1 MNEQIVVER
10 KEDGSLTMTTTV
22 VNNLTDMN
30 IYQQIE
36 SLEVEKQRLIT
47 QSQELLSRYNNAN
60 RKITELQ
67 KVLESKP
74 GFIDLSE
81 IEEENVLP

>member
-10 KEDGSLTMTTTV
+10 KEDGSLTMTTTI

-36 SLEVEKQRLIT
+36 SLEIEKQRLIT
-47 QSQELLSRYNNAN
+47 QNQELLTRYNNAN
-60 RKITELQ
+60 RKIAELQ

-81 IEEENVLP
+81 IEEENILP

>member
-10 KEDGSLTMTTTV
+10 KEDGSLIMTTTV

-36 SLEVEKQRLIT
+36 SLEIEKQRLIT
-47 QSQELLSRYNNAN
+47 QSQDLLARYNNAN
-60 RKITELQ
+60 RKIVELQ

-81 IEEENVLP
+81 VEEENILP

>member
-10 KEDGSLTMTTTV
+10 KEDGSLIMTTTV

-36 SLEVEKQRLIT
+36 SLEIEKQRLIT
-47 QSQELLSRYNNAN
+47 QSQDLLSRYNNAN
-60 RKITELQ
+60 RKITELK

-81 IEEENVLP
+81 IEEENILP

>member
-10 KEDGSLTMTTTV
+10 KEDGSLTMTTTI
-22 VNNLTDMN
+22 VNNLTDIN

-60 RKITELQ
+60 RKIAELQ

-81 IEEENVLP
+81 VEEENILP

>member
-22 VNNLTDMN
+22 VNNLTDMH

-36 SLEVEKQRLIT
+36 SLEIEKQRLIT
-47 QSQELLSRYNNAN
+47 QSQELLARYNNAN
-60 RKITELQ
+60 KKIAELQ

>member
-22 VNNLTDMN
+22 VNNLTDMH

-36 SLEVEKQRLIT
+36 SLEIEKQRLIT
-47 QSQELLSRYNNAN
+47 QSQELLTRYNNAN
-60 RKITELQ
+60 RKIAELQ

>member
-10 KEDGSLTMTTTV
+10 KEDGSLIMTTTV
-22 VNNLTDMN
+22 VNNLTDMH

-47 QSQELLSRYNNAN
+47 QSQELLARYNNAN

>member
-10 KEDGSLTMTTTV
+10 KEDGSLTMTTTIIS
-22 VNNLTDMN
+22 NLTDMN

-36 SLEVEKQRLIT
+36 SLEIEKQRLIT
-47 QSQELLSRYNNAN
+47 QSQELLARYTNTN

>member
-10 KEDGSLTMTTTV
+10 KEDGSLTMTTTI
-22 VNNLTDMN
+22 VNNLTDIS

-47 QSQELLSRYNNAN
+47 QSQELLARYNNAN
-60 RKITELQ
+60 RKIAELQ

-81 IEEENVLP
+81 IEEENILP

>member
-10 KEDGSLTMTTTV
+10 KEDGSLVMTTTL
-22 VNNLTDMN
+22 VNNLTDIN

-47 QSQELLSRYNNAN
+47 QSQELLARYNNAN
-60 RKITELQ
+60 KKIAELQ

-81 IEEENVLP
+81 MEEESVSQ

>member
-10 KEDGSLTMTTTV
+10 KEDGSLIMTTVV

-36 SLEVEKQRLIT
+36 SLEIEKQRLIT

-60 RKITELQ
+60 RKIAELQ

-81 IEEENVLP
+81 VEEENILP

>member
-10 KEDGSLTMTTTV
+10 KEDGSLTMTTTI

-47 QSQELLSRYNNAN
+47 QSQELLSR
-60 RKITELQ
+60 
-67 KVLESKP
+67 
-74 GFIDLSE
+74 
-81 IEEENVLP
+81 

>member
-10 KEDGSLTMTTTV
+10 KEDGSLTMTTTIV
-22 VNNLTDMN
+22 DNLTDMN

-36 SLEVEKQRLIT
+36 SLEIEKQRLIT
-47 QSQELLSRYNNAN
+47 QNQELLTRYNNAN
-60 RKITELQ
+60 RKIAELQ

>member
-10 KEDGSLTMTTTV
+10 KEDGSLVMTTTL
-22 VNNLTDMN
+22 VNNLTDIN

-60 RKITELQ
+60 RKIAELQ

-81 IEEENVLP
+81 IEEENILP

>member
-10 KEDGSLTMTTTV
+10 KEDGSLVMTTTV
-22 VNNLTDMN
+22 VNNLTDIN

-60 RKITELQ
+60 RKIAELQ

-81 IEEENVLP
+81 IEEENILP

>member
-10 KEDGSLTMTTTV
+10 KEDGSLVMTTTL
-22 VNNLTDMN
+22 VNNLTDIN

-47 QSQELLSRYNNAN
+47 QSQELLARYNNAN
-60 RKITELQ
+60 KKIAELQ

-74 GFIDLSE
+74 GSIDLSE
-81 IEEENVLP
+81 MEEESVSQ

>member
-10 KEDGSLTMTTTV
+10 KEDGSLTMTTTI
-22 VNNLTDMN
+22 VNNLTDIN

-47 QSQELLSRYNNAN
+47 QSQELLARYNNAN
-60 RKITELQ
+60 RKIAELQ

-81 IEEENVLP
+81 TEEENILP

>member
-22 VNNLTDMN
+22 VNNLTDIN

-47 QSQELLSRYNNAN
+47 QSQELLARYNNAN
-60 RKITELQ
+60 RKIAELQ

-81 IEEENVLP
+81 VEEENILP

>member
-10 KEDGSLTMTTTV
+10 KEDGSLIMTTTV

-36 SLEVEKQRLIT
+36 SLEIEKQRLIT
-47 QSQELLSRYNNAN
+47 QSQELLARYNNAN
-60 RKITELQ
+60 RKIAELQ

-81 IEEENVLP
+81 VEEENILP

>member
-10 KEDGSLTMTTTV
+10 KEDGSLTMTTTII
-22 VNNLTDMN
+22 NNLTDMN
-30 IYQQIE
+30 IHQQIE

-47 QSQELLSRYNNAN
+47 QSQELLARYNNAN
-60 RKITELQ
+60 RKIAELQ

-81 IEEENVLP
+81 VEEENILP

>member
-10 KEDGSLTMTTTV
+10 KEDGSLTMTTTI
-22 VNNLTDMN
+22 VNNLTDIN

-60 RKITELQ
+60 RKIAELQ

-81 IEEENVLP
+81 IEEENILP

>member
-10 KEDGSLTMTTTV
+10 KEDGSLTMTTTI
-22 VNNLTDMN
+22 VNNLTDIN

-60 RKITELQ
+60 RKIAELQ

-81 IEEENVLP
+81 VEEENVLP

>member
-10 KEDGSLTMTTTV
+10 KEDGSLTMTTTI

-36 SLEVEKQRLIT
+36 SLEIEKQRLIT
-47 QSQELLSRYNNAN
+47 QNQELLTRYNNAN
-60 RKITELQ
+60 RKIAELQ

-81 IEEENVLP
+81 TEEENVLP

>member
-10 KEDGSLTMTTTV
+10 KEDGSLIMTTTV

-36 SLEVEKQRLIT
+36 SLKIEKQRLIT
-47 QSQELLSRYNNAN
+47 QSQELLARYNNAN
-60 RKITELQ
+60 RKIAELQ
-67 KVLESKP
+67 KVLESKT

>member
-10 KEDGSLTMTTTV
+10 KEDGSLTMTTTI
-22 VNNLTDMN
+22 VNNLTDIN

-60 RKITELQ
+60 RKIAELQ

-81 IEEENVLP
+81 IEEENMK

>member
-10 KEDGSLTMTTTV
+10 KEDGSLIMTTTV

-47 QSQELLSRYNNAN
+47 QSQELLARYNNAN
-60 RKITELQ
+60 RKIAELQ

-81 IEEENVLP
+81 IEEENILP

>member
-10 KEDGSLTMTTTV
+10 KEDGSLTMTTTII
-22 VNNLTDMN
+22 NNLTDMN

-36 SLEVEKQRLIT
+36 SLEIEKQRLIT
-47 QSQELLSRYNNAN
+47 QNQELLTRYNNAN

>member
-10 KEDGSLTMTTTV
+10 KEDGSLTMTTTII
-22 VNNLTDMN
+22 NNLTDIS

-36 SLEVEKQRLIT
+36 SLEIEKQRLIT

-60 RKITELQ
+60 RKIAELQ

-81 IEEENVLP
+81 VEEENILP

>member
-10 KEDGSLTMTTTV
+10 KEDGSLVMTTTL
-22 VNNLTDMN
+22 VNNLTDIN

-36 SLEVEKQRLIT
+36 SLEIEKQRLIT
-47 QSQELLSRYNNAN
+47 QSQELLARYNNAN
-60 RKITELQ
+60 KKIAELQ
-67 KVLESKP
+67 KVLETKP

-81 IEEENVLP
+81 IEEENILP

>member
-10 KEDGSLTMTTTV
+10 KEDGSLTMTTTIV
-22 VNNLTDMN
+22 DNLTDMN

-36 SLEVEKQRLIT
+36 SLEIEKQRLIT
-47 QSQELLSRYNNAN
+47 QNQELLTRYNNAN
-60 RKITELQ
+60 RKIAELQ

-81 IEEENVLP
+81 IEEENILP

>member
-10 KEDGSLTMTTTV
+10 KEDGSLTMTTTI

-47 QSQELLSRYNNAN
+47 QSQELLARYNNAN
-60 RKITELQ
+60 RKIAELQ

-81 IEEENVLP
+81 IEEENILP

>member
-1 MNEQIVVER
+1 MNEQIIVER
-10 KEDGSLTMTTTV
+10 KEDGSLTMTTTI

-47 QSQELLSRYNNAN
+47 QSQELLARYNNAN
-60 RKITELQ
+60 RKIAELQ

-81 IEEENVLP
+81 IEEENILP

>member
-10 KEDGSLTMTTTV
+10 KEDGSLTMTTTII
-22 VNNLTDMN
+22 NNLTDIS

-60 RKITELQ
+60 RKIAELQ

-81 IEEENVLP
+81 VEEENILP

>member
-36 SLEVEKQRLIT
+36 SLEIEKQRLIT
-47 QSQELLSRYNNAN
+47 QSQDLLARYNNAN
-60 RKITELQ
+60 RKIAELQ

-81 IEEENVLP
+81 IEEENILP

>member
-10 KEDGSLTMTTTV
+10 KEDGSLIMTTTV

-36 SLEVEKQRLIT
+36 SLEIEKQRLIT
-47 QSQELLSRYNNAN
+47 QSQDLLARYNNAN
-60 RKITELQ
+60 RKIAELQ

-81 IEEENVLP
+81 VEEENILP

>member
-10 KEDGSLTMTTTV
+10 KEDGSLTMTTTI

-36 SLEVEKQRLIT
+36 SLEIEKQRLIT
-47 QSQELLSRYNNAN
+47 QSQELLTRYNNAN
-60 RKITELQ
+60 RKIAELQ

-81 IEEENVLP
+81 IEE

>member
-10 KEDGSLTMTTTV
+10 KEDGSLVMTTTV
-22 VNNLTDMN
+22 VNNLTDIS

-47 QSQELLSRYNNAN
+47 QSQELLFRYNNAN
-60 RKITELQ
+60 RKIAELQ

-81 IEEENVLP
+81 IEEENILP